1 MRKKLF
7 TALLSLAALTTMAGA
22 EQLLISPAP
31 TAANDDIVI
40 LHTNDVH
47 CGYLAYD
54 KVAALAGEADL
65 LVDAGDAIQGDVIGT
80 LSKGEYIIDI
90 MNYLNYDLAI
100 PGNHEFD
107 YGMDRFLELSGKKAE
122 FPYIAA
128 NFTSLKTGE
137 SYFEPYALFEVKG
150 KTVAFVGAATPETF
164 TKSTPTYFQD
174 SEGNFIYSFCEG
186 MGGQEL
192 YDAVQRAIDG
202 ARAEGA
208 DYVIGLVHLGVDP
221 SSAPWTSYELIA
233 NTTGFDAVIDG
244 HSHTVMTETVTDAAG
259 GSVVLQQT
267 GTKLANIGKLT
278 IETDGDI
285 LCELIDPETV
295 QADPE
300 ATAYI
305 ASITA
310 KFDELQQKVVAKTEV
325 ELTINDENGQ
335 RAIRNAET
343 NLGDLVA
350 DAYRV
355 MLEGDIAFANG
366 GGIRDNI
373 AVGDITYGDIV
384 KVHPFG
390 NERCLAEVTGQQI
403 LDALEMGSSALPA
416 ENGSFQHVSGMTYT
430 VNTAIPSS
438 VVTDDQ
444 GMFVKVDGAYRVTE
458 VTIGGEPLDVNKT
471 YTLASHNY
479 LLKSQG
485 GGFTMFKDVKLI
497 KDCVMIDNQ
506 TLIDYIVEE
515 LDGIVGQEYAQSAGR
530 IRLVNEPVEAPR
542 ETQEAVSSDPQANT
556 YTVQAGDSLWSIARE
571 VYGTGTKWSVL
582 YDANRAIIQ
591 DPNIIYIGQVLTL
604 GAA

>member
-1 MRKKLF
+1 
-7 TALLSLAALTTMAGA
+7 
-22 EQLLISPAP
+22 
-31 TAANDDIVI
+31 
-40 LHTNDVH
+40 
-47 CGYLAYD
+47 
-54 KVAALAGEADL
+54 
-65 LVDAGDAIQGDVIGT
+65 
-80 LSKGEYIIDI
+80 
-90 MNYLNYDLAI
+90 
-100 PGNHEFD
+100 
-107 YGMDRFLELSGKKAE
+107 
-122 FPYIAA
+122 
-128 NFTSLKTGE
+128 
-137 SYFEPYALFEVKG
+137 
-150 KTVAFVGAATPETF
+150 
-164 TKSTPTYFQD
+164 
-174 SEGNFIYSFCEG
+174 
-186 MGGQEL
+186 
-192 YDAVQRAIDG
+192 AV
-202 ARAEGA
+202 
-208 DYVIGLVHLGVDP
+208 L
-221 SSAPWTSYELIA
+221 
-233 NTTGFDAVIDG
+233 
-244 HSHTVMTETVTDAAG
+244 
-259 GSVVLQQT
+259 LQQT
-267 GTKLANIGKLT
+267 GTKLQNIGKLT
-278 IETDGDI
+278 IEDDGDI
-285 LCELIDPETV
+285 VCELIDPAAVE
-295 QADPE
+295 ADPE

-305 ASITA
+305 ASITEQ
-310 KFDELQQKVVAKTEV
+310 FDALQQTVVARSEV

-355 MLEGDIAFANG
+355 MLEADVAFVNG

-390 NERCLAEVTGQQI
+390 NEMCLAEVTGQQI
-403 LDALEMGSSALPA
+403 LDALEMGASALPE

-444 GMFVKVDGAYRVTE
+444 GMFVKVDGAYRVTD

-530 IRLVNEPVEAPR
+530 IRLVNEPVEAPG

-591 DPNIIYIGQVLTL
+591 DANIIYIGQVLTL

>member
-1 MRKKLF
+1 MHKKL
-7 TALLSLAALTTMAGA
+7 TALLCSLGALWAM
-22 EQLLISPAP
+22 
-31 TAANDDIVI
+31 TAAANAAGIVI

-47 CGYLAYD
+47 CGYLPYD
-54 KVAALAGEADL
+54 KVASLAKDADL
-65 LVDAGDAIQGDVIGT
+65 LVDAGDAVQGDVIGT

-90 MNYLNYDLAI
+90 MNYLDYDLAI

-107 YGMDRFLELSGKKAE
+107 YGMERFLELSQEKAE
-122 FPYIAA
+122 FPYIGA
-128 NFTSLKTGE
+128 NFTSLITGE
-137 SYFEPYALFEVKG
+137 SYFDAYELFEVKG
-150 KTVAFVGAATPETF
+150 KTIAFVGATTPETF

-174 SEGNFIYSFCEG
+174 GSGTFIYSFCEG
-186 MGGQEL
+186 NKGADLYNTVQE
-192 YDAVQRAIDG
+192 AIDG
-202 ARAEGA
+202 AKAAGA

-221 SSAPWTSYELIA
+221 SSSPWTSYELIA

-259 GSVVLQQT
+259 EAVLLQQT
-267 GTKLANIGKLT
+267 GTKLQNIGKLT
-278 IETDGDI
+278 IEDDGDI
-285 LCELIDPETV
+285 VCELIDPAAVE
-295 QADPE
+295 ADPE

-305 ASITA
+305 ASITEQ
-310 KFDELQQKVVAKTEV
+310 FDALQQTVVARSEV

-355 MLEGDIAFANG
+355 MLEADVAFVNG

-390 NERCLAEVTGQQI
+390 NEMCLAEVTGQQI
-403 LDALEMGSSALPA
+403 LDALEMGASALPE

-444 GMFVKVDGAYRVTE
+444 GMFVKVDGAYRVTD

-515 LDGIVGQEYAQSAGR
+515 LHGVVGQEYAQSAGR
-530 IRLVNEPVEAPR
+530 ITIVNEPAAP
-542 ETQEAVSSDPQANT
+542 AVSPTPAENT
-556 YTVQAGDSLWSIARE
+556 YTVQAGDSLWSIAQKT
-571 VYGTGTKWSVL
+571 YGTGTKWGVV
-582 YDANRAIIQ
+582 YEANSSSIKNA
-591 DPNIIYIGQVLTL
+591 NMIYVGQVLVL
-604 GAA
+604 PAA